1 MLNIDRGKNPVL
13 FEYDN
18 GLPDRARTIQ
28 DEQERKRTVAFLK
41 RLKENTLT
49 YMYVAYGHVD
59 WEFVN
64 LHASSC
70 YSCDAFTVWV
80 QGEVV
85 YPVSHSV
92 VEPHEMMPAG
102 VKGDFEE
109 AGSIVNLSPRGA
121 AALARLCIQKLM
133 NELGEKGDNLNTDIA
148 ELVKK
153 GLEVEVQQAL
163 DVVRVIGNNAVHPGT
178 IDLKDDKDAALTLL
192 GLVNMIVE
200 RRIAG
205 PKKLMSLFAGLP
217 PGALQQIEK
226 RDAQDKPEE

>member
-1 MLNIDRGKNPVL
+1 MLTFDRGKRPVI
-13 FEYDN
+13 FKYDDD
-18 GLPDRARTIQ
+18 LPNRAKKIE
-28 DEQERKRTVAFLK
+28 DEQERKRVAAFVE
-41 RLKENTLT
+41 RLKENQLT
-49 YMYVAYGHVD
+49 YKYINYGNTD

-64 LHASSC
+64 FHVSAC

-80 QGEVV
+80 DRNIV

-92 VEPHEMMPAG
+92 VHTHEMMPAS
-102 VKGDFEE
+102 VKADFEE

-133 NELGEKGDNLNTDIA
+133 KELGESGKDINA
-148 ELVKK
+148 DVGALVKK

-163 DVVRVIGNNAVHPGT
+163 DVVRVIGNHAVHPGT
-178 IDLKDDKDAALTLL
+178 IDLKDDKETALTLL

-205 PKKLMSLFAGLP
+205 PKKLRGLFAGLP
-217 PGALQQIEK
+217 PGALKQIDE
-226 RDAQDKPEE
+226 RDKKDE